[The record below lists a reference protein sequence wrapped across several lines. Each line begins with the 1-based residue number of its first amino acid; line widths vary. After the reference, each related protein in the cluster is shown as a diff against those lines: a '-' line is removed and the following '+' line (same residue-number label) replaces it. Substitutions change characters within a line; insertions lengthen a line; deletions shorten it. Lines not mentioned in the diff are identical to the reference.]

1 MHSNW
6 ITWTPS
12 VRFGISSSHVLKARL
27 FGLEKLLRPLLDGR
41 KAHGRDGR
49 TAQRPDGPAR
59 ASSPRSVIRGESPP
73 GDRLVAN
80 SG

>member
-1 MHSNW
+1 MPGTW
-6 ITWTPS
+6 INSTPS
-12 VRFGISSSHVLKARL
+12 VLFGNISSHCLKARL
-27 FGLEKLLRPLLDGR
+27 LGLEKLLRPLLDGR

-73 GDRLVAN
+73 VDRLVTN

>member
-1 MHSNW
+1 MPCTW
-6 ITWTPS
+6 ITSTPS
-12 VRFGISSSHVLKARL
+12 VLSWNISSHYLKARL

-59 ASSPRSVIRGESPP
+59 ASSPRSVIRGESPLV
-73 GDRLVAN
+73 DRLVTD